1 MEDLRQ
7 RLKFDDVAVRSRC
20 IQKIVQAVKKKAKKE
35 LITSSSV
42 QIPELNLLWEVCAD
56 ESTSASNLAI
66 RGIIYLTTNH
76 HLDVNYA
83 INKFLSSLPSASNVY
98 GIVKGITKLLI
109 SQSDENNKTSYSLHR
124 PKHPLIA
131 VLQTD
136 ENYLPL
142 VLENIADAVS
152 EDNLRGFQ
160 SMEPVI
166 CYILSNPA
174 PQRKCDCSKS
184 LLIETLLDTVKNEAK
199 TAFYILRC
207 IPLLQIE
214 EYYQVVEAAN
224 FILKAQKA
232 FVSLQCNESER
243 IYISELLLLSTL
255 SLSERSIV
263 YGHDPTRLLEIASN
277 MSISLSQINFTSS
290 YVNLCLA
297 SIAKILKTVS
307 GQLVEKYVSIAIVL
321 LDFRHI
327 SPTIAAL
334 LTSSVI
340 QLLPEP
346 SVISFG
352 ESSSSSLSQLL
363 TKLEQCFL
371 SCEDS
376 ENGAESSEE
385 PSCSAALEKVK
396 SINSIYIEAFTFSVQ
411 SSLQCAKFAIQLDE
425 ASLEFKQNWMETIKN
440 VASSCSADNL
450 DVIFSL
456 VSALFLS
463 SPDNQAYIKSCL
475 EAFESILTKSS
486 HLSTKLFA
494 LLLYKQSL
502 LTSPESKFLILDF
515 LPISAA
521 HKYAIPPV
529 LSILKMMG
537 NDDQLKAQAIHL
549 MLQLWKKHD
558 RCFSYLHKL
567 LTETHKTQNKEL
579 KINEALI
586 AQAAAIREICLLAPE
601 KHGVEFLGILSKIFN
616 ESNDEANLPAACLAL
631 DGVIH
636 LCKFEITDLR
646 STWKMLGPKL
656 SRDRR
661 TLVTCRMYKLLA
673 LVPDLQVKS
682 CEYDKFMSE
691 IATNIWRRL
700 SSGGMPPEA
709 VAEAYKTLA
718 KFPLDCHIL
727 KQLPPPAKANL
738 QLPLSMK
745 ATPFEMGKLPEDV
758 LTYIPGYCYIDLL
771 KSIESDIILK
781 GYSEF
786 LNSLIK
792 YEVEELPRS
801 AYSQRKHL
809 QKRQNTN
816 DSLSKVPKFLCSQFE
831 ARKAPTLQKNIAG
844 SEIVF

>member
-1 MEDLRQ
+1 
-7 RLKFDDVAVRSRC
+7 
-20 IQKIVQAVKKKAKKE
+20 
-35 LITSSSV
+35 
-42 QIPELNLLWEVCAD
+42 
-56 ESTSASNLAI
+56 
-66 RGIIYLTTNH
+66 
-76 HLDVNYA
+76 
-83 INKFLSSLPSASNVY
+83 
-98 GIVKGITKLLI
+98 
-109 SQSDENNKTSYSLHR
+109 
-124 PKHPLIA
+124 
-131 VLQTD
+131 
-136 ENYLPL
+136 
-142 VLENIADAVS
+142 
-152 EDNLRGFQ
+152 
-160 SMEPVI
+160 MEPVI

-174 PQRKCDCSKS
+174 PQRKSDCSKS

-214 EYYQVVEAAN
+214 DYYEVVEAAN

-232 FVSLQCNESER
+232 FIPLQCDESER

-263 YGHDPTRLLEIASN
+263 YGHDPTRLLDIASI
-277 MSISLSQINFTSS
+277 MSISLSKVNFTSS

-307 GQLVEKYVSIAIVL
+307 GELVEKYVSIAIIL

-334 LTSSVI
+334 LASSVI

-346 SVISFG
+346 SVISFN
-352 ESSSSSLSQLL
+352 ESSSSFLSQLL
-363 TKLEQCFL
+363 IKLEQCFL
-371 SCEDS
+371 SCEGT
-376 ENGAESSEE
+376 ENSAVSSRNADSSEG
-385 PSCSAALEKVK
+385 PSCSAASEKVK
-396 SINSIYIEAFTFSVQ
+396 SINAIYIEAFTFSVQ

-425 ASLEFKQNWMETIKN
+425 ANLEFKQNWMETIKN
-440 VASSCSADNL
+440 VVSSCSADNL
-450 DVIFSL
+450 DVVFSL

-463 SPDNQAYIKSCL
+463 SPDNQVYIKSCL
-475 EAFESILTKSS
+475 DTFESILAKSS

-502 LTSPESKFLILDF
+502 LNSPESKFLILDF
-515 LPISAA
+515 LPRSAG

-529 LSILKMMG
+529 LSILKMMA

-567 LTETHKTQNKEL
+567 LTETHKTQNKDL
-579 KINEALI
+579 KINEVSI

-601 KHGVEFLGILSKIFN
+601 KHGIEFLGILSKIFN
-616 ESNDEANLPAACLAL
+616 ESNDETNLPAACLAL

-636 LCKFEITDLR
+636 LCKSEITDLR

-691 IATNIWRRL
+691 IAINIWKRI

-727 KQLPPPAKANL
+727 KQLPPPAKNNL
-738 QLPLSMK
+738 QLPPSMK

-771 KSIESDIILK
+771 KSLESDIILK

-844 SEIVF
+844 MN